1 MLSLRTVEPPTFA
14 SPQLTGRRLLD
25 NPLLA
30 WALLVVGL
38 MVLARLAF
46 RGWIPHD
53 EGTLGQAATRVLG
66 GEVPHVDFH
75 DTYGG
80 LQAYAHAGAFS
91 LLGESVRSL
100 RVANIAMAAT
110 AGLASFGIVRRVQPI
125 VVAASVGVAAMLVG
139 FAVYPASMPS
149 WWNAALGLATGWL
162 VLRWLDTRNP
172 LVLGAAGLLTG
183 LSFLV
188 KSTGAFAAAAVALFL
203 IMLISPDSPRRKFFV
218 ALGALIV
225 LLFGVLLA
233 GAPSLH
239 AIALLFV
246 PLALAAFVGFRKES
260 VPRMP
265 GGQGVPLSAV
275 TIFSLAVV
283 VPVGIFALPYMLSGN
298 GYALVSGWFRLP
310 QLRFDSAAWSRSIP
324 LLPLLLLAAVGFL
337 TYWACRR
344 INPRLVL
351 GAWVVLIIV
360 VASTGWQWWWTL
372 ALILIM
378 LAPVAISAGM
388 AASGWHSRLT
398 TEHLLC
404 ALMLAAF
411 TFIQYPVSN
420 AIYAIYLVPWIVT
433 ALGVWIVGP
442 NASRVLVA
450 ILLLTASIVAIRL
463 EQGYLYA
470 STPLAEPVELV
481 ALDVDRGGIDIP
493 AKHGF
498 YSALVN
504 HLEPYAPRSIYAG
517 PDSPEIYF
525 LSGTANPTPVLFDF
539 LAESWRIGELDTA
552 VLDRQLAAVVVNN
565 SPDFSSP
572 LPQMFV
578 EIVETKYPDRSSF
591 GWFDVYEDPDS
602 AN

>member
-1 MLSLRTVEPPTFA
+1 M
-14 SPQLTGRRLLD
+14 
-25 NPLLA
+25 LA

-110 AGLASFGIVRRVQPI
+110 AGLASFGIVRRRFSSRSWWRHQLGLPRCW
-125 VVAASVGVAAMLVG
+125 SGL
-139 FAVYPASMPS
+139 AVLRLQCPRR
-149 WWNAALGLATGWL
+149 WNAALGLATGWL

-172 LVLGAAGLLTG
+172 LGLGSRRPATG

-188 KSTGAFAAAAVALFL
+188 KSTGAFAPAAVALFL
-203 IMLISPDSPRRKFFV
+203 IMLIVPRFTQTQILCRLGRPDRALASDLLPRRSSV
-218 ALGALIV
+218 ASCNCHCS
-225 LLFGVLLA
+225 LFHSGVS
-233 GAPSLH
+233 GVRRISH
-239 AIALLFV
+239 
-246 PLALAAFVGFRKES
+246 ES

-344 INPRLVL
+344 INPRFVL

-442 NASRVLVA
+442 NASKVLVA

-463 EQGYLYA
+463 EQGI
-470 STPLAEPVELV
+470 S
-481 ALDVDRGGIDIP
+481 DSVD
-493 AKHGF
+493 A
-498 YSALVN
+498 
-504 HLEPYAPRSIYAG
+504 AG
-517 PDSPEIYF
+517 
-525 LSGTANPTPVLFDF
+525 
-539 LAESWRIGELDTA
+539 
-552 VLDRQLAAVVVNN
+552 
-565 SPDFSSP
+565 
-572 LPQMFV
+572 
-578 EIVETKYPDRSSF
+578 
-591 GWFDVYEDPDS
+591 
-602 AN
+602 